1 MSIMRNF
8 INTVQRDLNTKQND
22 NFTAEMLELTL
33 GELVEKN
40 PVVTIDAEG
49 KALSYFNGEVWDFY
63 YYKHI
68 NTNRDIATYKVT
80 FTKELPNEL
89 LNELKILTIG
99 LFVSEY
105 PHSLNARYGVYVYK
119 SLLPIFNAINSK
131 GLRSIEATGQYIS
144 LNEILSSIKGKYAK
158 KSLNNYLGTLS
169 KASKL
174 ATSALSF
181 QLPIDN
187 GKSSYNKGVTIESL
201 ARKFAK
207 LDTDDARQTLY
218 IPTDIHSKL
227 VSNAMDTLRHAE
239 TLIDQIVKYNE
250 DNFYHYKLSRKIAK
264 DIKSSRTVKEINK
277 AANTLRRDN
286 LRGVLSSGSL
296 VKKYGLEEIKNSTGG
311 GIKSYCRLVAA
322 SAYIVISSFSGMR
335 YDEMIA
341 IKRDGYN
348 KTSTNPTLHFIRT
361 FETKLS
367 GGEIVDYI
375 TSPIAEK
382 AFEIIDKLHA
392 PARKLLSELKDNE
405 FLFIGH
411 NNRILPTYKSTSSI
425 QKILEHF
432 VKHFDIRVT
441 TEDMEQHR
449 LFNTENL
456 NKATVGKLWHLTP
469 HQPRRTLVVNFLT
482 HDLAGISQVKQQVKH
497 LYAFMTQ
504 YYGKNSDLAKALKMR
519 RSVKFQEKLEDELL
533 TINIDLYKRLHYGDE
548 PLLGEKGKSIVAER
562 GQAEILTDHQIKTL
576 FIKGAFKITRTP
588 YGYCTKGDLCNKD
601 DVIDPSFCGAKCDTM
616 IITRDNALLWQKLY
630 KRNQKLLNST
640 MIKDFGGTETMMKA
654 QNIVAKRIMESF
666 KLTA

>member
-1 MSIMRNF
+1 MSVMKDF
-8 INTVQRDLNTKQND
+8 INAVQRELNTQPKD
-22 NFTAEMLELTL
+22 KFTVEMLELTL
-33 GELVEKN
+33 DELVEKN

-49 KALSYFNGEVWDFY
+49 KALSYFNDNVWDFY
-63 YYKHI
+63 HYKHI
-68 NTNRDIATYKVT
+68 NTNRDFATYKVT
-80 FTKELPNEL
+80 FTQSLPKEL

-105 PHSLNARYGVYVYK
+105 PHSLNARHGVYVYK
-119 SLLPIFNAINSK
+119 SLLPIFNALNSK
-131 GLRSIEATGQYIS
+131 GLRSIDATSQYIS

-158 KSLNNYLGTLS
+158 KSLKNSLGTLN
-169 KASKL
+169 KASNL
-174 ATSALSF
+174 VTSAVSF
-181 QLPIDN
+181 QLPIHN

-201 ARKFAK
+201 AVKFANP
-207 LDTDDARQTLY
+207 DTDDARQTLY
-218 IPTDIHSKL
+218 IPTDIHSQL

-239 TLIDQIVKYNE
+239 TLIDKIVKYNE
-250 DNFYHYKLSRKIAK
+250 DNYYHYKLSRKIAK
-264 DIKSSRTVKEINK
+264 DIKPSRTVKAVNK
-277 AANTLRRDN
+277 AANSLRRDN
-286 LRGVLSSGSL
+286 LRGLLSSGSL
-296 VKKYGLEEIKNSTGG
+296 VKKYGLEEIKSNHGG
-311 GIKSYCRLVAA
+311 GIISYCRLVAA

-335 YDEMIA
+335 YDEVIS

-361 FETKLS
+361 FETKIS
-367 GGEIVDYI
+367 GGEVVDYI

-392 PARKLLSELKDNE
+392 PARKLLPELKDNE

-425 QKILEHF
+425 KEILKSF
-432 VKHFDIRVT
+432 VKHFNIKVSS
-441 TEDMEQHR
+441 EDMEQHR
-449 LFNTENL
+449 IFNTENL
-456 NKATVGKLWHLTP
+456 DKATVGKLWHLTP

-519 RSVKFQEKLEDELL
+519 KSGKFQETLENELL

-616 IITRDNALLWQKLY
+616 IITRDNALIWQKLY
-630 KRNQKLLNST
+630 KRNHKLLATS

-666 KLTA
+666 KLAF